1 MTTEQIRKA
10 ILLLE
15 RLKFE
20 KAYKILKPE
29 FSDEEREAVEHFKS
43 IHKNRPNFFNME
55 VSTDQTVRR
64 QVATHIMLKKA
75 YYIKEKYNL

>member
-15 RLKFE
+15 QLKFE

-43 IHKNRPNFFNME
+43 IHKNRSNFFNME
-55 VSTDQTVRR
+55 VSTDQAVRR
-64 QVATHIMLKKA
+64 LVATHIMLKKA
-75 YYIKEKYNL
+75 YYIKEKYGL